1 MSIFFKNILCRICNS
16 AILAGVIIFFI
27 GAYYCV
33 IKAGIPFQDPPLE
46 LQIQYAVHMQ
56 QPCPSD
62 PVGGFQIK

>member
-33 IKAGIPFQDPPLE
+33 IKAGETLIKTGFVTASCSSLVR
-46 LQIQYAVHMQ
+46 LILWAV
-56 QPCPSD
+56 
-62 PVGGFQIK
+62 FR